1 MWRGS
6 SRLSGIG
13 HYAPAALAAGV
24 LSLFIACQALLYWLD
39 KPRHFDAPELV
50 ELRAGTN
57 LTVFLDDLGERG
69 ILPHPDW
76 LRYYARLIGV
86 ADAVRAGEYL
96 LEPGITPR
104 GILQKLIK
112 GEVVLYSVTI
122 IEGTTVRQMLAQLH
136 AQRNL
141 QVLIDPA
148 EPDALLQL
156 LGADKELKSAEGVFF
171 PDTYQFHAGMSDL
184 DILKMSHQRMQ
195 QILEEEWQMRVDNL
209 PYANSYEAL
218 VMASLVEKETGLAS
232 ERPDI
237 AGVFVR
243 RLQRGMLLQ
252 TDPAVIYGVGS
263 EFTGNLT
270 RVHLQ
275 TPGPYNTYLNPG
287 LPPSPI
293 ALPGRAAITAA
304 LHPAGGDTLYFV
316 ARGDGSH
323 EFSTTLDAHNA
334 AVRKFQIRKRAVNYR
349 SRPTG

>member
-1 MWRGS
+1 
-6 SRLSGIG
+6 
-13 HYAPAALAAGV
+13 
-24 LSLFIACQALLYWLD
+24 
-39 KPRHFDAPELV
+39 
-50 ELRAGTN
+50 
-57 LTVFLDDLGERG
+57 
-69 ILPHPDW
+69 
-76 LRYYARLIGV
+76 
-86 ADAVRAGEYL
+86 
-96 LEPGITPR
+96 
-104 GILQKLIK
+104 
-112 GEVVLYSVTI
+112 
-122 IEGTTVRQMLAQLH
+122 
-136 AQRNL
+136 
-141 QVLIDPA
+141 
-148 EPDALLQL
+148 
-156 LGADKELKSAEGVFF
+156 
-171 PDTYQFHAGMSDL
+171 
-184 DILKMSHQRMQ
+184 
-195 QILEEEWQMRVDNL
+195 
-209 PYANSYEAL
+209 
-218 VMASLVEKETGLAS
+218 MASLVEKETGLAS

>member
-1 MWRGS
+1 MWRDS
-6 SRLSGIG
+6 SRLSGVFR
-13 HYAPAALAAGV
+13 YAPAALATGF
-24 LSLFIACQALLYWLD
+24 LSLFIACQFLLYWLD
-39 KPRHFDAPELV
+39 KPRRFDAPELV

-57 LTVFLDDLGERG
+57 LTVFLDDLDARG
-69 ILPHPDW
+69 ILAHPEW
-76 LRYYARLIGV
+76 LRYYARLVGV

-104 GILQKLIK
+104 GILEKLVK

-136 AQRNL
+136 AQANL
-141 QVLIDPA
+141 RKLIDPA
-148 EPDALLQL
+148 EPEAFLEL
-156 LGADKELKSAEGVFF
+156 LGADKELGSVEGAFF
-171 PDTYQFHAGMSDL
+171 PDTYQFHAGMSDV
-184 DILKMSHQRMQ
+184 DILKVAYRRMQ
-195 QILEEEWQMRVDNL
+195 QILEEEWQTRADNL

-263 EFTGNLT
+263 QFTGNLT
-270 RVHLQ
+270 RKHLQ
-275 TPGPYNTYLNPG
+275 TPGPYNTYLNAG

-293 ALPGRAAITAA
+293 ALPGRAAIAAA
-304 LHPAGGDTLYFV
+304 LHPAGGDALYFV

-323 EFSTTLDAHNA
+323 EFSATLEQHNA

>member
-1 MWRGS
+1 MWRS
-6 SRLSGIG
+6 SSWPSGIG
-13 HYAPAALAAGV
+13 RYVPAALAVGL
-24 LSLFIACQALLYWLD
+24 LSLFLACQALLYWLD
-39 KPRHFDAPELV
+39 KPRRFDAPELV
-50 ELRAGTN
+50 ELSAGTN
-57 LTVFLDDLGERG
+57 LTVFLDDLAARG

-76 LRYYARLIGV
+76 LRYYARLVGV
-86 ADAVRAGEYL
+86 ADSVRAGEYL

-104 GILQKLIK
+104 GILDKLVK
-112 GEVVLYSVTI
+112 GEVVLYSVTV
-122 IEGTTVRQMLAQLH
+122 IEGTTVRQMLNQLH

-141 QVLIDPA
+141 KALVDPG
-148 EPDALLQL
+148 EPDALIRMLD
-156 LGADKELKSAEGVFF
+156 ADSTLKSVEGAFF

-184 DILKMSHQRMQ
+184 DILKVAHRRMQ
-195 QILEEEWQMRVDNL
+195 QILEEEWQGRAGNL
-209 PYANSYEAL
+209 PYANAYEAL

-252 TDPAVIYGVGS
+252 TDPAVIYGVS
-263 EFTGNLT
+263 QFSGNLT
-270 RVHLQ
+270 RAHLQ

-293 ALPGRAAITAA
+293 ALPGRAAIAAA
-304 LHPAGGDTLYFV
+304 LHPADGDALYFV

-323 EFSTTLDAHNA
+323 EFSATLEKHNA
-334 AVRKFQIRKRAVNYR
+334 AVRKFQLRKRATNYR